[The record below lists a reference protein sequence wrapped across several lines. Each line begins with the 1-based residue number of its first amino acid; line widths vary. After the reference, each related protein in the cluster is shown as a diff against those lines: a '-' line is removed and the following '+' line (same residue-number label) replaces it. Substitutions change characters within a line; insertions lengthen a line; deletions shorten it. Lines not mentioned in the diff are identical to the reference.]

1 MARMLRIKTIT
12 KYNFRRVQ
20 KELENFI
27 EAAQG
32 KVKPIVDGTAGKN
45 ALDLALQ
52 IHNKILED
60 IQ

>member
-1 MARMLRIKTIT
+1 MLK
-12 KYNFRRVQ
+12 KQ
-20 KELENFI
+20 DALKMELENFI
-27 EAAQG
+27 EATQG

-45 ALDLALQ
+45 ALELALQ